1 MTLWTYRFA
10 PEIDGRRYDV
20 RLRAGFTAATLQ
32 VADPQGVRGEDH
44 LRYNKEPYRIQ
55 RVTLPRAGDLA
66 PAAADQVLHFDVAP
80 RSWYA
85 YGLRV
90 SGADGRVLHES
101 HPEPFAYFPVLQ
113 KKLASAPQG
122 KGEIDTARMKKN
134 APAIATDIAL
144 GVLFFITA
152 KLTDLRTAAL
162 TAAGAGIALYGVQWV
177 LNRVFD
183 AMKRPRLDLLGGLA
197 MFGIVML
204 LISAAFSWYFD
215 SERAVQLKSTYLG
228 LLVASFF
235 AIDGW
240 RGAPYLGKRLSLY
253 IAYNDVDPQRLAYG
267 FALVGAVMASVN
279 ALVAFSVSKD
289 LWLYYSLWG
298 DMVLA
303 IGLSMWAIERAR
315 QPRPA

>member
-20 RLRAGFTAATLQ
+20 RLRAGLSAATLQ
-32 VADPQGVRGEDH
+32 ASDGHGASADDH
-44 LRYNKEPYRIQ
+44 LQYSKEPYRIQ
-55 RVTLPRAGDLA
+55 RVTLPSPGGA
-66 PAAADQVLHFDVAP
+66 LHFDVAP

-90 SGADGRVLHES
+90 TAADGRVLHES
-101 HPEPFAYFPVLQ
+101 HPDPFAYFPVLQ
-113 KKLASAPQG
+113 KRLASQAGSNSQV
-122 KGEIDTARMKKN
+122 DTARMKKN

-144 GVLFFITA
+144 GLVFFITA

-162 TAAGAGIALYGVQWV
+162 TAAAIGIALYGVQWL
-177 LNRVFD
+177 LNRVLD
-183 AMKRPRLDLLGGLA
+183 AMKRPRIDLLGGLA

-204 LISAAFSWYFD
+204 LISAAFSWYFY

-228 LLVASFF
+228 LLVAAFF
-235 AIDGW
+235 AIDAW

-267 FALVGAVMASVN
+267 FALVGAAMASVN
-279 ALVAFSVSKD
+279 ALVAFTVSKD

-303 IGLSMWAIERAR
+303 IGLSMWVIERAR
-315 QPRPA
+315 RPRPA